1 VILLAAS
8 VIEIDLERVCS
19 NELIFNTSL
28 RSVPVYMKCI
38 SRDAS
43 VRKLDVFIF
52 VSQ

>member
-1 VILLAAS
+1 MILLAAS